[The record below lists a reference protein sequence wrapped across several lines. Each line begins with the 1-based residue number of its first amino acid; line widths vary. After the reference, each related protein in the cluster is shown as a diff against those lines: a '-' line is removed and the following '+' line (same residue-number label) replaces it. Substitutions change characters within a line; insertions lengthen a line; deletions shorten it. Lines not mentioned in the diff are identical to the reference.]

1 MINFKGTPII
11 CKGFLVFARR
21 AVRSRHI
28 EQSRCKMDGMIQ
40 LQLLHQKK
48 NVLPD
53 GKCSLKLSDAS
64 VKAKE
69 LIANGNINAILLLFF
84 GILQTG

>member
-1 MINFKGTPII
+1 
-11 CKGFLVFARR
+11 
-21 AVRSRHI
+21 
-28 EQSRCKMDGMIQ
+28 MDGMIQ

-53 GKCSLKLSDAS
+53 RKCSLKLSDAS
-64 VKAKE
+64 VKAQK
-69 LIANGNINAILLLFF
+69 LVANGNINAILLLFF